1 MSQALMTR
9 REGIIFQV
17 TSLLLLTMAAIIG
30 FMQTQSQ
37 LTLTAMLALLLVM
50 AVLHVWVP
58 SEKSARWRIHLYLG
72 IQGALVAAV
81 MLLVP
86 GWTMF
91 PTLFCLLSVQAIL
104 LLSVNPGIIWP
115 TIYVLVTAILFA
127 YSFDLQEG
135 LAAVVLYG
143 GINAFFG
150 SYASALLRAN
160 AARRES
166 QSLLEELQEAH
177 GQLQE
182 YALRAEEMAVLEERN
197 RLARE
202 MHDTLGH
209 RLTVASVQLEAAERL
224 CPIDAERAVG
234 LVGTVRD
241 QVREALAELRA
252 TVATLRSPIEADLQ
266 LRSAL
271 RRLMDQFE
279 TVTGLTINRVL
290 PEELPPLPNSHRQ
303 ALYRAAQEGLTNVQK
318 HARASQVWLV
328 LTIGDGAVTLLL
340 GDDGKG
346 ASPGSGRGGFG
357 LQGLRE
363 RAEQLG
369 GEVHLDPRQGGGTQ
383 LSFRLPLSP
392 QEVAEAV
399 TVKGN
404 RA

>member
-1 MSQALMTR
+1 MTR
-9 REGIIFQV
+9 REGIIFQI
-17 TSLLLLTMAAIIG
+17 TSLLLLAMAAAVG
-30 FMQTQSQ
+30 FMRTQSQ
-37 LTLTAMLALLLVM
+37 PTLTAMLALLLVM
-50 AVLHVWVP
+50 AILHVWVP
-58 SEKSARWRIHLYLG
+58 GEKSARWRIHLYLG

-81 MLLVP
+81 MLLLP

-115 TIYVLVTAILFA
+115 AIYVLVTAILFA
-127 YSFDLQEG
+127 YSFNLQEG
-135 LAAVVLYG
+135 LVAVALYG
-143 GINAFFG
+143 GINAFFA

-182 YALRAEEMAVLEERN
+182 YALRVEEMAVLEERN

-224 CPIDAERAVG
+224 CPTDAERAEG
-234 LVGTVRD
+234 LVSTVRE

-303 ALYRAAQEGLTNVQK
+303 AIYRAAQEGLTNVQK

-328 LTIGDGAVTLLL
+328 LTIGDEAVTLLL

-346 ASPGSGRGGFG
+346 ASSGSGRGGFG

-383 LSFRLPLSP
+383 LSFRLPLP
-392 QEVAEAV
+392 PRDA
-399 TVKGN
+399 GL
-404 RA
+404 